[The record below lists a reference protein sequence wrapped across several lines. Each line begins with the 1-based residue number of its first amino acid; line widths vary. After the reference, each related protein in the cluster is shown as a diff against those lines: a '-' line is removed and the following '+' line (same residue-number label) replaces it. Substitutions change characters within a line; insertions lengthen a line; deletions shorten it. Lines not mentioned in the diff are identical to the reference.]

1 VMTDILAAV
10 RQHAEGHVA
19 IHKANIDV
27 YMTNPA
33 GIGEH
38 SDISEAVI
46 EELKKIAEWDDVIEA
61 IDMHWGKL

>member
-1 VMTDILAAV
+1 MTDILKAV
-10 RQHAEGHVA
+10 RKHAEGHVA
-19 IHKANIDV
+19 IHKANINV

>member
-1 VMTDILAAV
+1 MTDILKAV

>member
-1 VMTDILAAV
+1 MTDILKAV

-33 GIGEH
+33 GIGDH

>member
-1 VMTDILAAV
+1 MTDILTAV

>member
-1 VMTDILAAV
+1 MTDILKAV

-46 EELKKIAEWDDVIEA
+46 EERKKIAEWDDVIEA

>member
-1 VMTDILAAV
+1 MVDILEAV
-10 RQHAEGHVA
+10 RKHAEGHVA

-61 IDMHWGKL
+61 IDTHWGKL